1 MSDQSSKYAAGAST
15 AAAIMSALALL
26 EARKKEGAPGEGV
39 IPDEVIAL
47 IAAIAATSDSI
58 NAELAHIHDVLAGL
72 QITFKGWP
80 SNTKRFATITLNC
93 AVANQAYNPPQL
105 YVPDGMALLIRS
117 HPINA
122 AGSLVRVAASPTEAV
137 TPDASYPLQPSEA
150 VAYYIKGAHEVYV
163 SSTVAGSIVIFSAEQ
178 E

>member
-15 AAAIMSALALL
+15 AAAIAAVLALI
-26 EARKKEGAPGEGV
+26 ETRKKEGVPGEGV

-47 IAAIAATSDSI
+47 IATIAATSESI
-58 NAELAHIHDVLAGL
+58 SATIADIKNLLAEL
-72 QITFKGWP
+72 QITVKGWP
-80 SNTKRFATITLNC
+80 SNVKRFATITLNC
-93 AVANQAYNPPQL
+93 AVANQAYNPSQL

-117 HPINA
+117 HPLNA
-122 AGSLVRVAASPTEAV
+122 AGSIVRVAASPTEAI

-163 SSTVAGSIVIFSAEQ
+163 SSTVAGSIVIFSTEQ